1 MFGLWLCNERRGMTW
16 TKLSTEL
23 KSRAP
28 KLSFDVGFKHDRRK
42 ESAKRQRIFD
52 TER

>member
-1 MFGLWLCNERRGMTW
+1 MFGLWLCNERRGITW

-28 KLSFDVGFKHDRRK
+28 KLSFDVGFKHD
-42 ESAKRQRIFD
+42 
-52 TER
+52 